1 MLTRLRESFNRI
13 IVPLASFLAK
23 IGIRANTVTTLAL
36 VTALIYPVSILVLP
50 PTYHIHLT
58 LLILISGILDS
69 IDGVIARITSE
80 ESKLGAFLDST
91 MDRVSDIAYMFGLLI
106 SRIATPIE
114 ALLLLSGSMLISY
127 IRAKYESLTSGGSLE
142 GVGICERAERT
153 LLIFIIAL
161 VYYLNYILSKVL
173 LCLLLV
179 LVWITVAQRFL
190 FVLEKLRKFS
200 SKLEIK
206 SRE

>member
-36 VTALIYPVSILVLP
+36 VTALIYPISILVLS

>member
-36 VTALIYPVSILVLP
+36 VTALIYPISILVLP